1 MDLSFLVIL
10 LVFAG
15 LVLILPLIGKKWS
28 AIISYVIFGV
38 PFVFGLLGYLLRPQ
52 PPAGNS
58 ESMAGVA
65 LVIAGIAGSLILLT
79 YLVYRFRNRKSSSQ
93 AS

>member
-1 MDLSFLVIL
+1 MDLSFLVIFL
-10 LVFAG
+10 LFAG

-28 AIISYVIFGV
+28 AIISYVVFGV
-38 PFVFGLLGYLLRPQ
+38 PFVFGSLGYLLRPQ

-79 YLVYRFRNRKSSSQ
+79 YLVYRFRNRKRMS
-93 AS
+93 